1 MAPTYL
7 QQARQWTKQHPVAA
21 SLLAGA
27 VAGGTAK
34 TVTAPMDR
42 LKLLFQVG
50 KLPLTMRNLHTLALD
65 LYKEEGFFNLWRG
78 NTATLARVMPYA
90 GIQFTTH
97 EQYKQWLRHATSQQY
112 VAWQSTLTK
121 PPRTTEGST
130 APFPLCSLLFSRRF
144 PTEICLPDPG
154 S

>member
-50 KLPLTMRNLHTLALD
+50 KLPLTMRVGCHELPSFAIGRLTVGVESSHT
-65 LYKEEGFFNLWRG
+65 
-78 NTATLARVMPYA
+78 
-90 GIQFTTH
+90 
-97 EQYKQWLRHATSQQY
+97 S
-112 VAWQSTLTK
+112 S
-121 PPRTTEGST
+121 
-130 APFPLCSLLFSRRF
+130 
-144 PTEICLPDPG
+144 
-154 S
+154 